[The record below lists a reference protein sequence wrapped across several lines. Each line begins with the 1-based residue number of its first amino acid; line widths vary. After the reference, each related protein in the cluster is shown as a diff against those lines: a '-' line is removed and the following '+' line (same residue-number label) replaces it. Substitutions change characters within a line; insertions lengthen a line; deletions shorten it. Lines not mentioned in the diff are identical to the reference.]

1 MTMLFND
8 GKFARDE
15 QNGQKIYVYEKKK
28 KKICIYPRSQVSVCR
43 TIGPLVYLY
52 NEQCK

>member
-8 GKFARDE
+8 GKFGTRDE

-28 KKICIYPRSQVSVCR
+28 KKNRYISQISGER
-43 TIGPLVYLY
+43 LHDHWSSGLSL
-52 NEQCK
+52 